1 METQVVSSRLPD
13 RLAPLAPWR
22 HTAILIAIFLAL
34 AVAGARFQQGQ
45 GRLAPSPGSHAR
57 VVPIYLSLLV
67 AQWGLF
73 LYVWRGALKGSTPAL
88 RELIGGRWRGVRDVA
103 VDVAFGLGFWA
114 VWSLF
119 SVAWNRALGHGPATS
134 VETLMPHGPIEASL
148 WVALSLSA
156 GFNEELVFRGYFRR
170 QFEAWTGSA
179 WVAWGLQ
186 AVLFGIGHGYQGAM
200 ACLKI
205 AFYGALVGL
214 LATWR
219 RSLRPGM
226 VAHAWTDVA
235 AGLMRV

>member
-1 METQVVSSRLPD
+1 VETLVVSSMLPD
-13 RLAPLAPWR
+13 RPAPLASWR
-22 HTAILIAIFLAL
+22 HTAVLITIFLGL
-34 AVAGARFQQGQ
+34 AVGGARFQRGH
-45 GRLAPSPGSHAR
+45 GLHTPPAASHAR

-88 RELIGGRWRGVRDVA
+88 RELIGGRWRRVRDVA
-103 VDVAFGLGFWA
+103 FDLGAGLAFWGAWGLISA
-114 VWSLF
+114 
-119 SVAWNRALGHGPATS
+119 AWNRALGHGPARS
-134 VETLMPHGPIEASL
+134 VDALLPHGPIEASL

-170 QFEAWTGSA
+170 QFEAWTGSGWIA
-179 WVAWGLQ
+179 WALQ

-205 AFYGALVGL
+205 TVYGALVGL

-226 VAHAWTDVA
+226 VAHAWTDIA
-235 AGLMRV
+235 AGLLRV